1 MAADKVRLSEYQ
13 VEKMALQLGIEDL
26 IEYTDWERGK
36 WREFLQAYG
45 DEVLKIG
52 AGANG
57 DGRFQSVGDIVRHI
71 FSTEARYIDRLL
83 DRELTD
89 PSQVANNRVEA
100 LFEFG
105 AQTRKQMNEVIATFP
120 TERWD
125 ETKELQLMN
134 STVRATPR
142 KIVIHLLLH
151 EIRHWPQI
159 ATLLRLN
166 GIVAEL
172 RDFIFSP
179 ILSGEIRG

>member
-1 MAADKVRLSEYQ
+1 MAF
-13 VEKMALQLGIEDL
+13 QLRIEEL

-36 WREFLQAYG
+36 WREFFQTHG
-45 DEVLKIG
+45 DQVLKIG

-57 DGRFQSVGDIVRHI
+57 DGRFQSVGDLVAHI
-71 FSTEARYIDRLL
+71 FSAEARYIDRLL

-89 PSQVANNRVEA
+89 PSQVVNDRVDA
-100 LFEFG
+100 LFDYG
-105 AQTRKQMNEVIATFP
+105 AQSRKQLKELIATFP

-125 ETKELQLMN
+125 ETRELHLLN

-142 KIVIHLLLH
+142 KIVVHVLLH

-159 ATLLRLN
+159 AALLRLN

-179 ILSGEIRG
+179 ILLGEIRG